1 MKIFLSWSG
10 DLSKHIA
17 ECFHEFLPLVLQYT
31 EPFMSSDDIARGD
44 DWNNKINGELNNSRI
59 GILFITPENINSNWL
74 NFEAGALFSWK
85 NKDEQQGT
93 VMPVMINSL
102 DITSVLSKSPLK
114 QFQGTKSLSEE
125 GVKSIFHSINLK
137 ADSDSLSEASFQSTF
152 DQWWPKIN
160 QEINQVLKRPS
171 TKIEPKKTDRKKDMW
186 SAQDREVMVRTLNQV
201 NAIEKGLRNVKSVQQ
216 QPDFVFTSSLTQIT
230 GNLQYLNSQ
239 ISNSIATQQTLGLH
253 NLSASL
259 QNDINQLQ
267 RLENDYQNN
276 FSWHI

>member
-1 MKIFLSWSG
+1 
-10 DLSKHIA
+10 
-17 ECFHEFLPLVLQYT
+17 
-31 EPFMSSDDIARGD
+31 
-44 DWNNKINGELNNSRI
+44 
-59 GILFITPENINSNWL
+59 
-74 NFEAGALFSWK
+74 
-85 NKDEQQGT
+85 
-93 VMPVMINSL
+93 MINSL

-125 GVKSIFHSINLK
+125 GAKSIFHSINLK
-137 ADSDSLSEASFQSTF
+137 ADSDALSEASFQSTF

-230 GNLQYLNSQ
+230 ANLQYLNSQ
-239 ISNSIATQQTLGLH
+239 ISNSIATQQTLDLH

>member
-10 DLSKHIA
+10 DLSKQIA
-17 ECFHEFLPLVLQYT
+17 ECFRKFLPLVLQYT
-31 EPFMSSDDIARGD
+31 EPFMSSHDIARGEN
-44 DWNNKINGELNNSRI
+44 WNNAINGELNDAEI
-59 GILFITPENINSNWL
+59 GILFITSENINSNWL

-137 ADSDSLSEASFQSTF
+137 ADSDALSEASFQSTF
-152 DQWWPKIN
+152 DQWWPQIN
-160 QEINQVLKRPS
+160 QEINQILKRPS

-186 SAQDREVMVRTLNQV
+186 SAQDREVWSGR
-201 NAIEKGLRNVKSVQQ
+201 
-216 QPDFVFTSSLTQIT
+216 
-230 GNLQYLNSQ
+230 
-239 ISNSIATQQTLGLH
+239 SI
-253 NLSASL
+253 
-259 QNDINQLQ
+259 
-267 RLENDYQNN
+267 R
-276 FSWHI
+276 